1 MLPFKDT
8 ENCLPVEIV
17 LSTADLRFFSALVN
31 MISRLFIISWFV
43 LHSIRGYMSPLP
55 LRSRIASSCG
65 AISPCRFNDLHLSK
79 LVLKSTTENDVDIF
93 GTESRFVLSLVAFS
107 GAAETAF
114 LTYSKLTA
122 TSLGNFC
129 SSPESCNNVLNGP
142 YSTIPGVDIPL
153 SALAFVGYF
162 TIAALSA
169 APLIRKSLDTPQ
181 TRSVILFTSSGMA
194 AFSIYLMVLLAAV
207 IKTPCNFCYLSAVLS
222 FTMAGIAL
230 SQKAVRNP
238 TNSFVISASSAS
250 LSFVTSIFLFYSTST
265 LVNNAA
271 VADSQS
277 IASINSASAASTP
290 LPADKKPAEEA
301 PKIKNNSTP
310 RAILIGER
318 LHALNAKMFG
328 AFWCSHCNNQKQE
341 LGIEA
346 SKMFEYVECAKDGS
360 KSQYAFCKEQ
370 KIPGFP
376 TWQINGE
383 LYPGEKDLSE
393 LERLLTDVEKKV
405 ASASVALN

>member
-1 MLPFKDT
+1 
-8 ENCLPVEIV
+8 
-17 LSTADLRFFSALVN
+17 
-31 MISRLFIISWFV
+31 MISRIFIISWFV
-43 LHSIRGYMSPLP
+43 LHSIRGYRSPL
-55 LRSRIASSCG
+55 LIGGRRSLSRHL
-65 AISPCRFNDLHLSK
+65 ISPCRGNDLHHPK
-79 LVLKSTTENDVDIF
+79 FVLQSMADNDFDIF
-93 GTESRFVLSLVAFS
+93 GTESRSFLSLVALA

-114 LTYSKLTA
+114 LTYSKVTA

-129 SSPESCNNVLNGP
+129 SSPESCSNVLNGP
-142 YSTIPGVDIPL
+142 YSTIPGFNIPL
-153 SALAFVGYF
+153 SGLAFIGYF
-162 TIAALSA
+162 VIALLSA
-169 APLIRKSLDTPQ
+169 APLIKKSLDTPQ

-194 AFSIYLMVLLAAV
+194 AFSMYLMVLLAAV
-207 IKTPCNFCYLSAVLS
+207 IKTPCNFCYLSAALS

-230 SQKAVRNP
+230 SQKIVRNP

-271 VADSQS
+271 VADSQG
-277 IASINSASAASTP
+277 IASTSSVVIASTP
-290 LPADKKPAEEA
+290 VVTDKKPAEEA

-383 LYPGEKDLSE
+383 LYPGEKDLTE
-393 LERLLTDVEKKV
+393 LEKLLSDVEKKA
-405 ASASVALN
+405 ASFALISN